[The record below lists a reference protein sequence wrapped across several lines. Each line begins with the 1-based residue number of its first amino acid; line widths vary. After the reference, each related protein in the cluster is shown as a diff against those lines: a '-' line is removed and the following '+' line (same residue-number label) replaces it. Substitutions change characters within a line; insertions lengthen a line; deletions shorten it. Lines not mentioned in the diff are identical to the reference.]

1 MALLYLQMEQTV
13 QTEALEAEQEGMIGI
28 HLPEQA
34 LEYLHTL
41 FWTLHTFPI
50 NHIAPEAEAVLHSLE
65 QAPNGAVELA
75 AQMEATEETMLT
87 QLPGTEAMAVSMVG
101 DREDGKV
108 LMDMMDIITV
118 LEAVEVDSM
127 VHLMSMEPAEQA
139 IKVSFMPAS
148 HWIRKQHRRNYEIRS
163 CNG

>member
-41 FWTLHTFPI
+41 FWTLHTFSI

-87 QLPGTEAMAVSMVG
+87 QLPGTEALAVSMAVG
-101 DREDGKV
+101 REDGKEP
-108 LMDMMDIITV
+108 MDGMDIITV
-118 LEAVEVDSM
+118 LEAVEVDLM